1 MKVKE
6 VLIDDNFELL
16 SDDSNLNLDIKT
28 LFASD
33 LLSHVMGNASEGC
46 ALITILNNI
55 NVLGVASLLDM
66 SCVIFTH
73 GVKVKEEIIKKSN
86 ELGIPLLR
94 TKLSTVSTIL
104 VLDKIGL

>member
-94 TKLSTVSTIL
+94 TKLSTVSTVL